1 MSRLRL
7 FLLGSCQDR
16 FLRQS
21 KAAVACRQRHVFG
34 SLCKQFLCQWVW
46 WSITARR
53 DWNYQKDEKEKN
65 RAMLEEERR
74 MAHCAAN
81 VRNCLSPIGALHLGW
96 KYQSKPAHRGASN
109 EAFFYSSALTGVAS
123 MRQKGIA
130 ATEAVVC
137 VNSGSLLTVP
147 MNVCE
152 RLCRRSFSVTA
163 RVFFRVGIVTILFT
177 KRAIF
182 RIFEDLTWNSTP
194 RPSGTCHCSLSLS
207 LRSQ

>member
-1 MSRLRL
+1 
-7 FLLGSCQDR
+7 
-16 FLRQS
+16 
-21 KAAVACRQRHVFG
+21 
-34 SLCKQFLCQWVW
+34 
-46 WSITARR
+46 
-53 DWNYQKDEKEKN
+53 
-65 RAMLEEERR
+65 
-74 MAHCAAN
+74 MAP
-81 VRNCLSPIGALHLGW
+81 S
-96 KYQSKPAHRGASN
+96 GASY
-109 EAFFYSSALTGVAS
+109 EACFYSFVLTGVAS
-123 MRQKGIA
+123 VAAKGIA
-130 ATEAVVC
+130 ATEAAVDC
-137 VNSGSLLTVP
+137 VNSASPLTVP